1 MAEAEVPGPEQP
13 LGNDFAVM
21 TKRASVIILSRPAGV
36 DVGLDLNPPGFGLM
50 AQLKFVEDR
59 CVRNETAFPTD
70 QCPLEMYRT
79 QQAHLREPEA
89 SGITRRSGRGATE
102 I

>member
-1 MAEAEVPGPEQP
+1 MQLRATSFPNSSQAAKRPTTMAEGEVPGPEQP

-50 AQLKFVEDR
+50 AQLKFVEDH

-70 QCPLEMYRT
+70 Q
-79 QQAHLREPEA
+79 
-89 SGITRRSGRGATE
+89 
-102 I
+102 